1 MAAPIELNAHRHAP
15 AESPPAAR
23 RTLYDLSSE
32 WSENVARLMELDPA
46 DAERWEIFSSRLDE
60 LEPAI
65 VAKCEA
71 IACLIR
77 ELERLAEAQRSEAQR
92 IERRANANRDRARR
106 LRAYVTQQMRA
117 AELERVETTRFTLTL
132 RPSPDT
138 IEVVDPDALPDEF
151 RITRSVVSAN
161 REAIRRHYRTTG
173 EILPGVEVTRTD
185 HLDIR

>member
-1 MAAPIELNAHRHAP
+1 MATPIELNAHRHAP
-15 AESPPAAR
+15 AESAPAAR

-65 VAKCEA
+65 AAKCEA
-71 IACLIR
+71 IVCLIR

-92 IERRANANRDRARR
+92 IDRRGSANRDRARR
-106 LRAYVTQQMRA
+106 LRAYVMQQMRA
-117 AELERVETTRFTLTL
+117 AALDRVETTRFTLTL
-132 RPSPDT
+132 RASPES
-138 IEVVDPDALPDEF
+138 IEVVDQDALPEEF
-151 RITRSVVSAN
+151 RTTRTVVTPD

-173 EILPGVEVTRTD
+173 ELVPGVEVTRTD